1 MAHGLRH
8 SPFMTS
14 TATPDIATGA
24 GDRPGASVAAAGSSA
39 STWTCPFCSLLCD
52 DLALNTSDPAVAA
65 GTCPRASAALAGLK
79 LGDLT
84 TTGAL
89 IRGQPASLDA
99 AVTHAARL
107 LAASRQPLFGGLA
120 TDVAGARALVKLAG
134 QCGAICDHANGE
146 PLALATRV
154 LHDQGSWMVTLGEV
168 AARAELIVCV
178 GSDPAAR
185 HPRFWQRINVDRPGS
200 PLRKVR
206 FVGLKDDAAQA
217 QQRLIAIAANA
228 PDAAGAASAGIASAT
243 ATRAADAAA
252 GEPATSVST
261 GTSGHAPPLDVQ
273 ALASGADLFD
283 SLQSLAL
290 ALRPRPPASLK
301 PAWLA
306 LAAELRASPYVCFV
320 WEAGVLPRHGELA
333 AGAVQSIVATLNQTT
348 RAGSVALAGGDGAA
362 TAQQVHTW
370 LTGLPLRTR
379 LASEPG
385 GRIDHDPIEHG
396 ANRLLADQGCDAL
409 LWVSSITALA
419 PPAAAADLPT
429 IVLGPP
435 ALAPVDG
442 ATTPE
447 VFIPVTSPGL
457 HHVGHLFRS
466 DGIIAMPMQAPLS
479 STLPDVANIALRIG
493 AALALREVTA

>member
-1 MAHGLRH
+1 
-8 SPFMTS
+8 MTS
-14 TATPDIATGA
+14 TATPDIATGT

-52 DLALNTSDPAVAA
+52 DLALNTSDPTVAA
-65 GTCPRASAALAGLK
+65 VTCPRASAALAGLK

-89 IRGQPASLDA
+89 IHGQPASLHA

-107 LAASRQPLFGGLA
+107 LDASRQPLFGGLA

-185 HPRFWQRINVDRPGS
+185 HPRFWQRINVNRPGS

-206 FVGLKDDAAQA
+206 FVGLKDDAALA
-217 QQRLIAIAANA
+217 QERPHAAA
-228 PDAAGAASAGIASAT
+228 VIGDATGAARLPARDAGGAADASAT
-243 ATRAADAAA
+243 TGATALSPATDATCRAAA
-252 GEPATSVST
+252 
-261 GTSGHAPPLDVQ
+261 LDVQ
-273 ALASGADLFD
+273 ALASSANLFD
-283 SLQSLAL
+283 SLQALAL
-290 ALRPRPPASLK
+290 ALRPRPPASLD
-301 PAWLA
+301 PAWLT

-385 GRIDHDPIEHG
+385 GRIEHDPIEHG
-396 ANRLLADQGCDAL
+396 ANRLLADHGCDAL

-419 PPAAAADLPT
+419 PPAAAAGLPT

-435 ALAPVDG
+435 ALARQADASNNNTG
-442 ATTPE
+442 ATPADVAE
-447 VFIPVTSPGL
+447 VFIPVASPGL

-466 DGIIAMPMQAPLS
+466 DGIIAMPMQAPLN
-479 STLPDVANIALRIG
+479 STLPDVANIARRIG

>member
-1 MAHGLRH
+1 
-8 SPFMTS
+8 MTS
-14 TATPDIATGA
+14 TALADPA
-24 GDRPGASVAAAGSSA
+24 PGADA

-52 DLALNTSDPAVAA
+52 DLALTAAQPTVPPA
-65 GTCPRASAALAGLK
+65 TCPRASAALAGLK
-79 LGDLT
+79 LGDV
-84 TTGAL
+84 GPGRAFVQ
-89 IRGQPASLDA
+89 GQPATLDA
-99 AVTHAARL
+99 AITHAAHL
-107 LAASRQPLFGGLA
+107 LATARQPLFGGLA
-120 TDVAGARALVKLAG
+120 TDVGGARALVKLAG
-134 QCGAICDHANGE
+134 QCGAICDHAAGE

-168 AARAELIVCV
+168 AARAELVVCV

-185 HPRFWQRINVDRPGS
+185 HPRFWQRINVNRSGS

-206 FVGLKDDAAQA
+206 FLGLKDDAARA
-217 QQRLIAIAANA
+217 QERLRAAA
-228 PDAAGAASAGIASAT
+228 VTGDAAGAVSLLARDAGGTAGASAT
-243 ATRAADAAA
+243 ARATAISPTTDAMRRDAA
-252 GEPATSVST
+252 
-261 GTSGHAPPLDVQ
+261 LDVE
-273 ALASGADLFD
+273 ALANGADLFD
-283 SLQSLAL
+283 SLQALAL
-290 ALRPRPPASLK
+290 ALRPRPPASLD
-301 PAWLA
+301 PAWLT

-333 AGAVQSIVATLNQTT
+333 AGAVQGIVATLNQTT

-385 GRIDHDPIEHG
+385 GRIEHDPIEHG
-396 ANRLLADQGCDAL
+396 ANRLLADHGCDAL

-447 VFIPVTSPGL
+447 VFIPVASPGL

-479 STLPDVANIALRIG
+479 STLPDVADIARRIG
-493 AALALREVTA
+493 AAVATTKVST